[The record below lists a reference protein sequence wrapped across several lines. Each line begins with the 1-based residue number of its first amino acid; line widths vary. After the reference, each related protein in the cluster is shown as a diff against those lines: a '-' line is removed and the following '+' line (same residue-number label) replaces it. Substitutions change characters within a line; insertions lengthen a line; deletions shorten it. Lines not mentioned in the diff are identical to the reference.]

1 MFGKTHTIE
10 TKNKI
15 STKKSTPVI
24 LYNNNGYILT
34 FKNNIQLAEFIGCN
48 KSTVGRYIK
57 SGKCYKGL
65 YYFKIK

>member
-10 TKNKI
+10 TKNTM
-15 STKKSTPVI
+15 STKKSTSVTLFI
-24 LYNNNGYILT
+24 SNNVYILT

-57 SGKCYKGL
+57 TGKCYKGL
-65 YYFKIK
+65 YY